1 MNTQSD
7 RLLLSRKLQ
16 TFERVALLKSMKKNM
31 IFNRLIFQKVRHL
44 YENSIRQVFKELF
57 HTSMKC

>member
-1 MNTQSD
+1 
-7 RLLLSRKLQ
+7 
-16 TFERVALLKSMKKNM
+16 M

-57 HTSMKC
+57 HTSMKCWAVLTLSSTPAILISGGRLIKRGA

>member
-16 TFERVALLKSMKKNM
+16 TFERVAKK
-31 IFNRLIFQKVRHL
+31 
-44 YENSIRQVFKELF
+44 YEKEYDF
-57 HTSMKC
+57 